1 MYEKHFGFKEKP
13 FENTPDPKYLYYS
26 PSHEEGLNRMLY
38 VVKEGKGAGLL
49 TGVYGCGK
57 TLLARALMKELSD
70 SIYKV
75 AIISNPRLDDVEM
88 LRMISYSLGASNPPT
103 RKADVLI
110 TLGDILKNN
119 ISDGKKT
126 VILIDEAHAIE
137 DKSIFEELRLLL
149 NFQEETRFLLSLLIF
164 GQPELKEKVESNKQL
179 NQRIAMRFF
188 LEPLSQEE
196 VAKYIEHRLKI
207 AGAPT
212 DNSIFT
218 DDAIALIAER
228 SGGIPRR
235 INLLCDSALL
245 VAYGKGIKTIDTDI
259 IVETVHSLQI

>member
-1 MYEKHFGFKEKP
+1 MYEKHFGLKEKP
-13 FENTPDPKYLYYS
+13 FENTPDPKYLFYS
-26 PSHEEGLNRMLY
+26 SEHEEGLNRMLY

-57 TLLARALMKELSD
+57 TLLARAIMKELSD

-88 LRMISYSLGASNPPT
+88 LRMILYSLGASEPPT
-103 RKADVLI
+103 RKADILI
-110 TLGDILKNN
+110 ALGEILKNN
-119 ISDGKKT
+119 VADGKKT
-126 VILIDEAHAIE
+126 VVIIDEAHAIE
-137 DKSIFEELRLLL
+137 DKNIFEELRLLL
-149 NFQEETRFLLSLLIF
+149 NFQGENKFLLSLLIL

-188 LEPLSQEE
+188 LEPLSGAE
-196 VAKYIEHRLKI
+196 VAQYIAHRLNV
-207 AGAPT
+207 AGAV
-212 DNSIFT
+212 NKIFT

-245 VAYGKGIKTIDTDI
+245 VGYGKGIKTIDTDT
-259 IVETVHSLQI
+259 IVETVQSLQV